1 MADLAPGD
9 AKRQEAEQSES
20 ETSCDALL
28 DGRIKLHQP
37 RKGHR
42 AGTDAI
48 LLAAAAPAHVN
59 GLALDIGAGVG
70 TAGLIL
76 ASRCPALCLG
86 LIENDAE
93 LVSLAQSN
101 LRLNGLEGRGHVHEA
116 DIFSGAS
123 RRAAGL
129 KPEMAELIM
138 TNPPYADPGR
148 SRISPLV
155 SKRSAHVMPEA
166 GGKNDLAPLT
176 AWIRACLSLLAPG
189 GTFIMIHKPEALPDI
204 LAAAANRIGGVT
216 ALPIHSLKDK
226 PASRILV
233 RGKKGSRAPFSL
245 ASALILQEQ
254 GRFTPQA
261 EALHRGEALI
271 DW

>member
-9 AKRQEAEQSES
+9 SERQDAQQGES

-28 DGRIKLHQP
+28 NGRIKLHQP

-48 LLAAAAPAHVN
+48 LLAAAAPAAIK

-93 LVSLAQSN
+93 LVSLAQGN

-129 KPEMAELIM
+129 KPEMAALVM

-148 SRISPLV
+148 SRVSPLA

-166 GGKNDLAPLT
+166 GGKNDIAPLT
-176 AWIRACLSLLAPG
+176 AWIRACLALLAPG
-189 GTFIMIHKPEALPDI
+189 GTFLMIHRPEALPDI
-204 LAAAANRIGGVT
+204 LAAAGKRIGGVSL
-216 ALPIHSLKDK
+216 LPVYPQAGKS
-226 PASRILV
+226 ANRIILS
-233 RGKKGSRAPFSL
+233 GKKGSRAPLLIVPSL
-245 ASALILQEQ
+245 VLQAE
-254 GRFTPQA
+254 GKFTAQA
-261 EALHRGEALI
+261 EAIHRGEALI